1 MQRGRCLDKSAAAT
15 EGEVK
20 ALRTVAGSLCWVA
33 RQCRPDQAGAA
44 STLQGSVSLAVVK
57 DLSDANRA
65 VNRLKQTEDVGLLIH
80 AIPLVKLRT
89 VSISDAAL
97 DLDRP
102 DGSTQG
108 GFIVGFTTSELHQ
121 QGSAAMSPMC
131 WSSHKVKRSVSASLA
146 GEVFMM
152 SEGLAECEWIS
163 GVLESAVYQDYEPSL
178 HRRKSISPPVEPTVT
193 VMKADSHLQIDPST
207 VCVID
212 AKSAFDHLVREST
225 GGHCRRTAQE
235 LCVIRRSMQ
244 TLRARCRWVPH
255 EQMVVDALT
264 KRHANTIT
272 MLLLLRD
279 GVVSIVDEDQ
289 ELAMRKRTVKSTSVT
304 CDPSIQQISRHA
316 VDVDMGILKDGSSAE
331 ALNSS
336 VTDQS
341 PAGTSA
347 TILASVRQHGHEE
360 PQEESRDEFEAAVR
374 AASQVEKDTL
384 EVLPTEQV
392 VGGMRREL
400 DLMKGFSPEYEAV
413 PRAEATSKIWST
425 RWCHRRK
432 GPRVVR
438 FRLVVRQVAKSL
450 DS

>member
-1 MQRGRCLDKSAAAT
+1 MFGQECGSDRRGSESAASR
-15 EGEVK
+15 GWLSMSG
-20 ALRTVAGSLCWVA
+20 LRDNVVLTRQEPLQLCKV
-33 RQCRPDQAGAA
+33 
-44 STLQGSVSLAVVK
+44 SVSLAVVK

-178 HRRKSISPPVEPTVT
+178 HRRKSISPPVDPTVT

-255 EQMVVDALT
+255 ERMVVDALT
-264 KRHANTIT
+264 KRHGNNIT

-279 GVVSIVDEDQ
+279 GVLSIVDEDQ

-347 TILASVRQHGHEE
+347 TILASVRQHGREE

-374 AASQVEKDTL
+374 AASHVEKDTL
-384 EVLPTEQV
+384 EVVPTEQV
-392 VGGMRREL
+392 ARGMRREL
-400 DLMKGFSPEYEAV
+400 ELMKGFP
-413 PRAEATSKIWST
+413 PST
-425 RWCHRRK
+425 RQFRERRRHARSGQRVGATDAKDPEWCDFVSWCGRSQSRWTAS
-432 GPRVVR
+432 
-438 FRLVVRQVAKSL
+438 FR
-450 DS
+450 